1 MSGRFFFLAVV
12 FTLCLVPIH
21 SAGAADNGERVLHVY
36 TWEDYFSPEAIRLF
50 EEQYGCVVDF
60 TYYESNETMFE
71 TLHDGGG
78 YDVITPSG
86 NAATALFDE
95 GYLLR
100 LDHSLLP
107 NLKYLDTTSRSMAL
121 DPEMVYSVVY
131 TVTVTGVGYNTRLVP
146 PDAPGT
152 WDMFS
157 DPRLRKSMSM
167 LNDMRE
173 TLGAALKEFG
183 FSLNSIDREEV
194 VRAGKLLGMW
204 KRNIARFEVNGA
216 IEALGNGTLLAVQ
229 AYNGDIAHLMQSNPD
244 IGFFVPTTG
253 SALNL
258 DAFVIPADSEI
269 PDLAHAFINHFFDPD
284 IAAMNMEYTCYYQPV
299 PAAVDKLPQTL
310 LDNSAFAIS
319 NETIENCELIRNL
332 GDKRE
337 LYDSVWADVLLNE

>member
-1 MSGRFFFLAVV
+1 MSGRFFSLTTVLALCFLACSPVA
-12 FTLCLVPIH
+12 T
-21 SAGAADNGERVLHVY
+21 AEDDDRVLHVY
-36 TWEDYFSPEAIRLF
+36 TWEDYFSPEAVRLF
-50 EEQYGCVVDF
+50 EEKYDCVVDF

-86 NAATALFDE
+86 NAATALFNE

-100 LDHSLLP
+100 LDHSRLP
-107 NLKYLDTTSRSMAL
+107 NLRYIDTASRAMAL

-173 TLGAALKEFG
+173 TLGAALREFG
-183 FSLNSIDREEV
+183 FSLNTTNPDEV

-204 KRNIARFEVNGA
+204 KRNIARFEVVGA
-216 IEALGNGTLLAVQ
+216 IEALDNGTLLAAQ
-229 AYNGDIAHLMQSNPD
+229 AYNGDIARLMQTNQD
-244 IGFFVPTTG
+244 IGFFVPSTG

-258 DAFVIPADSEI
+258 DAFVIPADSEH
-269 PDLAHAFINHFFDPD
+269 PDLAHAFINHFCDPD
-284 IAAMNMEYTCYYQPV
+284 IAAINMEHTCYNQPN
-299 PAAVDKLPQTL
+299 PTAFKKLPQSL
-310 LDNSAFAIS
+310 LDNAAFAIS
-319 NETIENCELIRNL
+319 NDILENCELIRNL
-332 GDKRE
+332 GDDRE
-337 LYDSVWADVLLNE
+337 LYDAVWADVLLNE